1 MSAARRSDVAMGT
14 VALLVILLDQLT
26 KSWIFDYF
34 TTAGAPKQPI
44 SILGSVLQLEYTHNT
59 GAAFNLFTGNAAL
72 FLFIALALG
81 VIGTLYWR
89 FRETGPLL
97 LKLSFGLILGGAAG
111 NLIDRATRGAV
122 VDFIH
127 FQLPAIHFSFAVFNV
142 ADSAICIGVAVLAF
156 LLWRGDAQDAQD
168 RRTATQPAPSTGAV
182 TRPAASDA
190 PAAPRVRRRVESGR

>member
-26 KSWIFDYF
+26 KRWIFDYF
-34 TTAGAPKQPI
+34 TAAGASKQPI
-44 SILGSVLQLEYTHNT
+44 SVLGSVLQLEYTHNT
-59 GAAFNLFTGNAAL
+59 GAAFNLLTGNAVL

-89 FRETGPLL
+89 FRETGSLL
-97 LKLSFGLILGGAAG
+97 LKLSFGMILGGAAG

-127 FQLPAIHFSFAVFNV
+127 FQLPAIHFSFAVFNI

-156 LLWRGDAQDAQD
+156 LLWRGDAQDAPEKKA
-168 RRTATQPAPSTGAV
+168 ATQPAPSADV
-182 TRPAASDA
+182 VPRSAASNA
-190 PAAPRVRRRVESGR
+190 PAAPRVRRRVESDR